1 MKLKKTI
8 FLFLFLAPIFLNAQ
22 TQPYVLLVSFDGFR
36 WDYLNRNI
44 TPNLDEVI
52 QDGVRASSLRPISP
66 SKTFPNHYSIISGM
80 YAENHGIIFNA
91 FKDIY
96 TCDYYRIGDTSAV
109 RNPKWYKGEAFWE
122 TAEKNGITTASYF
135 WPGSEMNDPNRRP
148 TYFKRYKHTEPYKN
162 RIDGVIDWLQ
172 LPYNERPHFITL
184 YFHDTDSYGHDF
196 GPNSPEIDQSIQRLD
211 SLVGY
216 INKQLA
222 NIGMVDSVNIIY
234 VSDHGMTEI
243 DTSRTI
249 NFEKILSGMNYKFGG
264 TKTLAMIKPQE
275 NDYDSVLTL
284 LKINEFHYTVYRKEQ
299 LPDYYYLRKDDNIF
313 PIIVSADLGWS
324 LVNNKQL
331 SKMKKFG
338 DKGNH
343 GYDKDYIDMHGI
355 FLAKGPNFKVN
366 YQTGTVWNIDINPLL
381 CKIFNIYPNPKIDGK
396 LERIEFLLK

>member
-1 MKLKKTI
+1 
-8 FLFLFLAPIFLNAQ
+8 
-22 TQPYVLLVSFDGFR
+22 
-36 WDYLNRNI
+36 
-44 TPNLDEVI
+44 
-52 QDGVRASSLRPISP
+52 
-66 SKTFPNHYSIISGM
+66 
-80 YAENHGIIFNA
+80 
-91 FKDIY
+91 
-96 TCDYYRIGDTSAV
+96 
-109 RNPKWYKGEAFWE
+109 
-122 TAEKNGITTASYF
+122 
-135 WPGSEMNDPNRRP
+135 PNRRP

-243 DTSRTI
+243 DTSRII
-249 NFEKILSGMNYKFGG
+249 NIEKILNGFNYKFGG
-264 TKTLAMIKPQE
+264 IKTLAMIKPQE

-299 LPDYYYLRKDDNIF
+299 LPDYYHFRNDDNIF
-313 PIIVSADLGWS
+313 PIILSADLGWS

-338 DKGNH
+338 DRGNH

-355 FLAKGPNFKVN
+355 FLAKGPNFKIN

-381 CKIFNIYPNPKIDGK
+381 CKIFNIHPNPKIDGK